1 MQTGEEEKDGSG
13 FTLLSFLEG
22 ILSSKALSG
31 KCVQGKE
38 MSKKLTLFFSFFS
51 CNSSSIILSCF
62 VRLIII
68 PLSVPKALFV
78 LLMTPHR
85 MEVKIT

>member
-1 MQTGEEEKDGSG
+1 
-13 FTLLSFLEG
+13 
-22 ILSSKALSG
+22 
-31 KCVQGKE
+31 
-38 MSKKLTLFFSFFS
+38 MSEKLTLFFSFFS